1 MDERADVIV
10 VGLGPGGRHVAGA
23 LARAGLDVVGVEAEP
38 VGGWSGAAGCVHRQ
52 AAHDG
57 DGRPTT
63 DDLAAQGVRLVPGT
77 GRLAGPRRVAVARST
92 FEARRG
98 VVLATG
104 ARPRTAD
111 VAGLAATPYWTPRDV
126 TAGRELPASLLVV
139 GGGGTGVEIAQ
150 RFACAGSAVTL
161 IEAGERLLP
170 REEPEAGQ
178 LAAAALQADG
188 VDVLTGARVGR
199 VEHDGV
205 GFLAH
210 VAGEQPVLGGERLL
224 LATGRVVDLGGL
236 GVDTVGLDPSAF
248 AVPTDGRMR
257 AGAGLWAVGDI
268 TGRRGGARVLSY
280 QADIAVRDV
289 LGRPGPDA
297 GHRALPRVV
306 FTEPEIGA
314 VGLTEQQARGLG
326 VNVRAALAPIASPG
340 CGEGADGEGF
350 VKLVE
355 DTDRGVLVGATAAG
369 PAGGEVLYGLQVA
382 VHAEVPVARL
392 QHMIHGDAAVHRAV
406 EAALQALRRPGRD

>member
-38 VGGWSGAAGCVHRQ
+38 VGGGFGTAGRVRRQ
-52 AAHDG
+52 AAHHG
-57 DGRPTT
+57 DDRPTT
-63 DDLAAQGVRLVPGT
+63 DDLAAWGVRLVRGT
-77 GRLAGPRRVAVARST
+77 GRLAGPRRVAVDRSA
-92 FEARRG
+92 FAARRG

-150 RFACAGSAVTL
+150 RFACAGSAVTV
-161 IEAGERLLP
+161 IEAGERLLA
-170 REEPEAGQ
+170 REEPEAGR
-178 LAAAALQADG
+178 LAASALRADG

-210 VAGEQPVLGGERLL
+210 VAGEPTVLAGERLL
-224 LATGRVVDLGGL
+224 VATGRVVDLAGL
-236 GVDTVGLDPSAF
+236 GVDTVGLDPSAV

-268 TGRRGGARVLSY
+268 TGRGGGARMVSY
-280 QADIAVRDV
+280 QAEIAVRDV

-297 GHRALPRVV
+297 DHRALPRVILP
-306 FTEPEIGA
+306 EPEIGA

-326 VNVRAALAPIASPG
+326 LNVRTALASIASPG
-340 CGEGADGEGF
+340 RCEAAGGEGF
-350 VKLVE
+350 VKLIE
-355 DTDRGVLVGATAAG
+355 DADRGVLVGATAAG
-369 PAGGEVLYGLQVA
+369 PAGGGVLYGLQVA

-392 QHMIHGDAAVHRAV
+392 QHMIHGDAAVHHAV
-406 EAALQALRRPGRD
+406 EVALQALRRPARD